1 MTLYES
7 LLWRGMIKDVS
18 NEDLAKN
25 HLNENSIKFYV
36 GYDPTGQSLT
46 VGHLVQIMRM
56 KYLEKHG
63 HKPVVLIGGA
73 TGLIGDP
80 KETQE
85 RKLLTLE
92 ESLRNAQKIENQIRK
107 LLPDAQFVNNY
118 DWISKVDLISF
129 LRDYGK
135 HFNVSY
141 MIAKDTVQK
150 RLAEGISY
158 TEFSYMILQSMDW
171 VHLYKNENVKIQFG
185 GSDQWGNITSGLELM
200 RKVVGEHDAVGLSSP
215 LLLKADGTKFGKS
228 ESGAL
233 WLDENLTTPY
243 EMYQYFLNT
252 SDNDLENYLKLLTL
266 LEKDEIVDLLD
277 KTKVQPELRIG
288 QKRLAEEVVRFVH
301 GEKKLKEALAVT
313 EALFNGDFSSL
324 SENAFLML
332 SKTLDTV
339 ELSKE
344 TLVMDALKETKLA
357 SSNREV
363 REFMQANAVFVN
375 GEVVTDTQIQLK
387 DVKIMYEKYIILRRG
402 KKKYALVILKD

>member
-301 GEKKLKEALAVT
+301 GEEKLKEALAVT

-324 SENAFLML
+324 SENAYLML

-375 GEVVTDTQIQLK
+375 GEVVTDTQVQLK
-387 DVKIMYEKYIILRRG
+387 DAKIMYEKYIILRRG

>member
-301 GEKKLKEALAVT
+301 GEEKLKEALAVT

-324 SENAFLML
+324 SENAYLML

>member
-277 KTKVQPELRIG
+277 KTKAQPELRIG

-301 GEKKLKEALAVT
+301 GEEKLKEALVVT

>member
-277 KTKVQPELRIG
+277 KTKAQPELRIG

-301 GEKKLKEALAVT
+301 GEEKLKEALAVT

-344 TLVMDALKETKLA
+344 TLVMNALKETKLA

>member
-92 ESLRNAQKIENQIRK
+92 ESLRNAQKIENQIKK

-277 KTKVQPELRIG
+277 KTKAQPELRIG

-301 GEKKLKEALAVT
+301 GEEKLKEALVVT

-324 SENAFLML
+324 SENAYLML